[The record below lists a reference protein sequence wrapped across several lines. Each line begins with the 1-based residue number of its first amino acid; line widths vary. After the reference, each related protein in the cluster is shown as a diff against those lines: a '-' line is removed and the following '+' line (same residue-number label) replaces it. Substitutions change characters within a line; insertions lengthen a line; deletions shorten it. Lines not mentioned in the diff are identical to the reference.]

1 MSDTRTPVW
10 LVAADVAHIGH
21 RSLTLTVQAEGRSA
35 VIVEGGHERLQAPAG
50 VTLVQLAPACLCCVG
65 ELPLRVA
72 LARLLRQRP
81 SAIWVE
87 VSSLV
92 HREQLVQRLE
102 QGSLGLHARF
112 AWLEPDQN

>member
-1 MSDTRTPVW
+1 MER
-10 LVAADVAHIGH
+10 IGQ
-21 RSLTLTVQAEGRSA
+21 RSLTLSARGEGKKA
-35 VIVEGGHERLQAPAG
+35 VIVEGGDERLQAPAG

-72 LARLLRQRP
+72 LARRLRQRP

-92 HREQLVQRLE
+92 HREQLLQRLE
-102 QGSLGLHARF
+102 QGSLGLHAHF
-112 AWLEPDQN
+112 AWLESDQN

>member
-10 LVAADVAHIGH
+10 LVQADPAEIGGRGLALAA
-21 RSLTLTVQAEGRSA
+21 QAGGSA
-35 VIVEGGHERLQAPAG
+35 ALIVEGGDRLLQAPTG
-50 VTLVQLAPACLCCVG
+50 VTLIQLAPACLCCVG